1 MEKGAVAAGGA
12 SRVGV
17 ALQAL
22 AAGPLRIPVEADY
35 RAEMSVDSCSSS

>member
-1 MEKGAVAAGGA
+1 MKEGAVAAGSA

-22 AAGPLRIPVEADY
+22 TAGPLRIPVEPYD
-35 RAEMSVDSCSSS
+35 RAQVSVDSCSSS

>member
-22 AAGPLRIPVEADY
+22 TAGPLRIPVEPYD
-35 RAEMSVDSCSSS
+35 RAEMSVDSRNSS